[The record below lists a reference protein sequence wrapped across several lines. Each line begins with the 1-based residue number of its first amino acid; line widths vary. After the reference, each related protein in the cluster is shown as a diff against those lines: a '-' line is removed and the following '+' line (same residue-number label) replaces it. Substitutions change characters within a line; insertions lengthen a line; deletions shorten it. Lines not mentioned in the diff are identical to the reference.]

1 MKSIPTVRAG
11 LPGSS
16 ISWALGVS
24 FSILLGACAAEEPV
38 TDPQPIPQESPF
50 RYPVELW
57 DAGEAGETVVMVHV
71 TEVGQVDSVYVL
83 ESSGRASFD
92 SAAVAGARQL
102 EFAPGRRGQEPVPTW
117 ARLPVR
123 FSPPASGTGGS
134 E

>member
-1 MKSIPTVRAG
+1 MKSHASFRGG
-11 LPGSS
+11 LAARPGSRA
-16 ISWALGVS
+16 IGVGLA
-24 FSILLGACAAEEPV
+24 IVLGACAAEEPV
-38 TDPQPIPQESPF
+38 TDPEPIPQESPF

-57 DAGEAGETVVMVHV
+57 DAGETGETVVMVRV

-83 ESSGRASFD
+83 EPSGQAPFD

-102 EFAPGRRGQEPVPTW
+102 EFAPGRRGEEPVPTW

-123 FSPPASGTGGS
+123 FSPPAPDTGGS